1 MNNRIIYGVKTLST
15 ARSKK
20 YFHYLNMTLKIFRR
34 AWQKP
39 NPNHEY
45 KKKGILHSS
54 KKVEGTAARLS
65 PNSMDNSEIMNVV
78 SLIGY
83 NIKERMY
90 KVKFR
95 Y

>member
-20 YFHYLNMTLKIFRR
+20 YLLYLNITLKIFRR
-34 AWQKP
+34 ARQKP

-45 KKKGILHSS
+45 KKKGILNSS
-54 KKVEGTAARLS
+54 KKIEDTATRLS
-65 PNSMDNSEIMNVV
+65 PNSMVNSEIMNVE

-83 NIKERMY
+83 NMKERECI
-90 KVKFR
+90 K
-95 Y
+95 